1 MIEQTKYFAT
11 CAGWR
16 RWGGKNLVNVVEL
29 KIFDDTA
36 DVNIDLNIINLM
48 VSYGDNGGSHR
59 LRGEQL
65 QLGRAGSE
73 KQKWIKLSTRRQ

>member
-36 DVNIDLNIINLM
+36 DVNIDLNIINIINLM

-65 QLGRAGSE
+65 QVG
-73 KQKWIKLSTRRQ
+73 

>member
-1 MIEQTKYFAT
+1 M
-11 CAGWR
+11 
-16 RWGGKNLVNVVEL
+16 VEL

-36 DVNIDLNIINLM
+36 DVNIDLNIINIINLM
-48 VSYGDNGGSHR
+48 VSYGDNGDSHR